1 MATETQQ
8 LSPEKALELYK
19 NTLNFNVISRYD
31 PRIKQL
37 LYTASHCVLYKFNAG
52 EWEKKEFQ
60 GTLALYLRHFV
71 SDAPQRQLGEADL
84 QDVFCYGLILLNRLS
99 PQNFSIG
106 LLPNS
111 ASRVFYPHG
120 VNGNGV
126 LQMDVEI
133 NANLIILKNLVGD
146 IYGLWVFDEEE
157 RQKLFQLL
165 KFCLN
170 GNL

>member
-1 MATETQQ
+1 MATQSQQ

-37 LYTASHCVLYKFNAG
+37 LYTASHCVIYKFNEG

-71 SDAPQRQLGEADL
+71 SDVPQRQLGEADL

-111 ASRVFYPHG
+111 ATKVFYPNG
-120 VNGNGV
+120 VNNSGV
-126 LQMDVEI
+126 TQMDVEI
-133 NANLIILKNLVGD
+133 NDNLIILKNLVGD

-170 GNL
+170 GKL